1 MHQEKIDYMARISEI
16 VAQPH
21 LEYFN
26 STLRHQLDHGGRAGY
41 KSSKN
46 AIKLAMGLLADPHAE
61 LVVARENYTDHYD
74 TTFAD
79 LKWAFQTLGVKLRA
93 GINYPRG
100 RDLYIKLPQGNY
112 VHFKQMKEIDS
123 VKGVRPH
130 NPSNKIKFIWY
141 FEITQFKHK
150 KNGITDVNASY
161 MRGNPDYFMC
171 FYEWNDAAKL
181 SDWTYDFAAEMEKRP
196 DAYVKK
202 TNYNDAPLWQQE
214 KFLGKI
220 LLQEIDIIAK
230 TAPEQY
236 KHTYLGMSANLEG
249 TYFKMFHRGNNVKPA
264 TNRYS
269 RIVVGV
275 DVGGNDA
282 TTAVARGVVGNY
294 SHMEFFKQYYHK
306 NGVSP
311 GVKTINDYRDDVL
324 DFCHKLFLEHKKI
337 INLYIDS
344 ANNTTLGMILAQ
356 EIALHY
362 EFIDMKPL
370 PKMKRRKK
378 TKKEKSVIQERGEVT
393 ELAFGAE
400 YFSIDPSLT
409 QLIKALESAEYNK
422 NGDLADDGRSDI
434 DSIDAF
440 WYSWLEDMDI
450 INDTIVIGGKI

>member
-1 MHQEKIDYMARISEI
+1 MVRVSEI

-21 LEYFN
+21 LQYFN
-26 STLRHQLDHGGRAGY
+26 SKLRHQLDHGGRAGY

-46 AIKLAMGLLADPHAE
+46 AIKLAMGLLEDPQAE

-74 TTFAD
+74 TTYAD
-79 LKWAFQTLGVKLRA
+79 LKWAFATLGVKLKA

-100 RDLYIKLPQGNY
+100 RDLYISLPQGNY

-123 VKGVRPH
+123 IKGVRPH
-130 NPSNKIKFIWY
+130 RPGNKIKYIWY

-150 KNGITDVNASY
+150 KRGITDVNASY
-161 MRGNPDYFMC
+161 MRGNPDYFIC
-171 FYEWNDAAKL
+171 LYEWNDAAKL
-181 SDWTYDFAAEMEKRP
+181 SDWTYDFAEEMRKRP

-202 TNYNDAPLWQQE
+202 TNYNDAPIEQQE
-214 KFLGKI
+214 AFLGKI
-220 LLQEIDIIAK
+220 LLQEIDIIRQVS
-230 TAPEQY
+230 PEQY
-236 KHTYLGMSANLEG
+236 RNTYLGMPANLEG
-249 TYFKMFHRGNNVKPA
+249 TYFKTFTRANNVKPA
-264 TNRYS
+264 TLKYS

-282 TTAVARGVVGNY
+282 TTAVARGVVGDY
-294 SHMEFFKQYYHK
+294 KHMEFFKQYYHK

-311 GVKTINDYRDDVL
+311 GVKTINDYRDDIL
-324 DFCHKLFLEHKKI
+324 EFCKSLFLEYKKI
-337 INLYIDS
+337 ITLYIDS
-344 ANNTTLGMILAQ
+344 ANNTTLGMILKQ
-356 EIALHY
+356 EIDLHY
-362 EFIDMKPL
+362 KYIDIKPL

-393 ELAFGAE
+393 ELAFGAK
-400 YFSIDPSLT
+400 YFSIDPSVT

-422 NGDLADDGRSDI
+422 KGDLADDGRSDI

-450 INDTIVIGGKI
+450 INDVIVGGVVR